1 MIKIDWQSGVPA
13 YDQIVQ
19 GMIRLKAIGAFAA
32 GDKLPSVRNLAVD
45 LGVNPNTV
53 QKAYLL
59 LESKGVIYSVSG
71 KGSFFSDGAEATEAM
86 HSAALGKI
94 KDAVTEAIR
103 LGIDIDTVLKNVKT
117 TYEAGGNYND

>member
-32 GDKLPSVRNLAVD
+32 GDQLPSVRSLAVK

-71 KGSFFSDGAEATEAM
+71 KGSFFAEGATAEQAIR
-86 HSAALGKI
+86 SAALDKLS
-94 KDAVTEAIR
+94 AAAAEALR
-103 LGIDIDTVLKNVKT
+103 LGVPLDTAVEVLRT
-117 TYEAGGNYND
+117 AYEKGGHSND

>member
-19 GMIRLKAIGAFAA
+19 GMIRLKAVGAFTG
-32 GDKLPSVRNLAVD
+32 GDQLPSVRSLAVT

-59 LESKGVIYSVSG
+59 LESKGVIYSVAG
-71 KGSFFSDGAEATEAM
+71 RGSFFAEGDTAEQAM
-86 HSAALGKI
+86 QTAALEKLSAAAAETVRLGVTL
-94 KDAVTEAIR
+94 DAALDAIR
-103 LGIDIDTVLKNVKT
+103 AAYQK
-117 TYEAGGNYND
+117 GGLTND

>member
-19 GMIRLKAIGAFAA
+19 GMIRLKAVGAFAA
-32 GDKLPSVRNLAVD
+32 GDQLPSVRSLAVS

-59 LESKGVIYSVSG
+59 LESKGVIYSVAG
-71 KGSFFSDGAEATEAM
+71 RGSFFAEGATAEQALQTAALEKL
-86 HSAALGKI
+86 SAAAAETARLGVTL
-94 KDAVTEAIR
+94 DAAFNAIR
-103 LGIDIDTVLKNVKT
+103 AA
-117 TYEAGGNYND
+117 YEKGGHSND